1 MQGTFLIN
9 RKRKIESF
17 KMYFLPW
24 KHVSKREKQYFIT
37 VLLFFCIENWNTHS
51 IYTKKTI
58 VKIFKYTNSVTK
70 ENSGKKSIK
79 GCGVIQVSVLISSA
93 FSNPVQVI
101 YYVFGA
107 GERKSP

>member
-9 RKRKIESF
+9 RKKKIESF
-17 KMYFLPW
+17 KIYFLPW

-37 VLLFFCIENWNTHS
+37 VLLFFFFCIENWNTHS

-79 GCGVIQVSVLISSA
+79 GYGVIQVSVLISSV
-93 FSNPVQVI
+93 FSN
-101 YYVFGA
+101 
-107 GERKSP
+107 

>member
-1 MQGTFLIN
+1 MKTGTHI
-9 RKRKIESF
+9 
-17 KMYFLPW
+17 
-24 KHVSKREKQYFIT
+24 QFIP
-37 VLLFFCIENWNTHS
+37 
-51 IYTKKTI
+51 KKTI

-93 FSNPVQVI
+93 FSNPVKVI
-101 YYVFGA
+101 YYAFGA

>member
-1 MQGTFLIN
+1 
-9 RKRKIESF
+9 
-17 KMYFLPW
+17 
-24 KHVSKREKQYFIT
+24 
-37 VLLFFCIENWNTHS
+37 
-51 IYTKKTI
+51 

-93 FSNPVQVI
+93 FSNPVKVI
-101 YYVFGA
+101 YYAFGA

>member
-1 MQGTFLIN
+1 M
-9 RKRKIESF
+9 
-17 KMYFLPW
+17 
-24 KHVSKREKQYFIT
+24 
-37 VLLFFCIENWNTHS
+37 
-51 IYTKKTI
+51 
-58 VKIFKYTNSVTK
+58 KIFKYTNSVTK

-101 YYVFGA
+101 YYAFGA

>member
-1 MQGTFLIN
+1 MTSKSNSPKN
-9 RKRKIESF
+9 R
-17 KMYFLPW
+17 
-24 KHVSKREKQYFIT
+24 
-37 VLLFFCIENWNTHS
+37 NT
-51 IYTKKTI
+51 IG
-58 VKIFKYTNSVTK
+58 KIFKYTNSMTK

-101 YYVFGA
+101 YYAFGA

>member
-1 MQGTFLIN
+1 MRGTFLIN
-9 RKRKIESF
+9 RKKKIESF
-17 KMYFLPW
+17 KIYFLPW

-37 VLLFFCIENWNTHS
+37 VLLFFFCIENWNTHS

-79 GCGVIQVSVLISSA
+79 GYGVIQVSVLISSV
-93 FSNPVQVI
+93 FSN
-101 YYVFGA
+101 
-107 GERKSP
+107 